1 MNADHVMTGRWIEAL
16 GLMALPTNA
25 PKSLRN
31 LSELVDDIWYYAG
44 DTSADVIF
52 IRVILFCLQF
62 H

>member
-44 DTSADVIF
+44 DTSADVI
-52 IRVILFCLQF
+52 
-62 H
+62 